1 MKTALIFTLAFG
13 LPATAYLTI
22 PGLKEKVDIKIES
35 SAKQFEYEVLHRVPK
50 VKNIKWDEQKSIL
63 TFDPSYTR
71 TYEITV
77 TNKRTKETYKFA
89 TVKPTYEMQ
98 MHDLGMSLNTEIGD
112 EIEVSV
118 IALGHVANKGEKSY
132 NVKDSLPTVKSF
144 TVTKAFDKEQ
154 KEVLTMIEDF
164 AKYYISRFSDSRLFS
179 LDLIRYDDHQLEA
192 DKDLFTIYYTSQTK
206 ENNYQNQSAIGI
218 YLPEALKHRVF
229 SKENVSEILEYAY
242 ANKDNDKIFTPI
254 LITPRYAFDNMEGF
268 KSTESIKK
276 LTSLGYD
283 IKLVRAYKNTVRVTD
298 DQYNKYADINISGVF
313 KAIHPEKKTI
323 FLDID
328 ANYRVLHNKD
338 KENVDNDYYK
348 HLFNLGRNISEINF
362 EAKELD
368 YSINS
373 IIQEY
378 SGFLKTKAFSDYYSY
393 AKQKEQKQLTQ
404 YENQFDFENII
415 KSKNEKYNFELP
427 KNSHK
432 RKDEMEF

>member
-1 MKTALIFTLAFG
+1 
-13 LPATAYLTI
+13 
-22 PGLKEKVDIKIES
+22 
-35 SAKQFEYEVLHRVPK
+35 
-50 VKNIKWDEQKSIL
+50 
-63 TFDPSYTR
+63 
-71 TYEITV
+71 
-77 TNKRTKETYKFA
+77 
-89 TVKPTYEMQ
+89 
-98 MHDLGMSLNTEIGD
+98 
-112 EIEVSV
+112 
-118 IALGHVANKGEKSY
+118 
-132 NVKDSLPTVKSF
+132 
-144 TVTKAFDKEQ
+144 
-154 KEVLTMIEDF
+154 MIEDF